1 MPEPPLNETSI
12 VRQIELGWK
21 KTVTLIVLLVVAMSL
36 ASIATYLPI
45 GHQLLRIGVWIAFL
59 LAFAFSVGAYVD
71 CLRAYDLQ
79 FLSMPSTWLMLL
91 NLALVWVLSVS
102 FGDSIS
108 LVNGIPWVHRTNDF
122 GAILIAAIVLLFVS
136 SVVSN
141 IARTNLVFGVILTIT
156 QVLFSILLVIL
167 FYLIAACL
175 GDRKRPD

>member
-1 MPEPPLNETSI
+1 
-12 VRQIELGWK
+12 
-21 KTVTLIVLLVVAMSL
+21 
-36 ASIATYLPI
+36 
-45 GHQLLRIGVWIAFL
+45 
-59 LAFAFSVGAYVD
+59 
-71 CLRAYDLQ
+71 
-79 FLSMPSTWLMLL
+79 
-91 NLALVWVLSVS
+91 VWVLSVS